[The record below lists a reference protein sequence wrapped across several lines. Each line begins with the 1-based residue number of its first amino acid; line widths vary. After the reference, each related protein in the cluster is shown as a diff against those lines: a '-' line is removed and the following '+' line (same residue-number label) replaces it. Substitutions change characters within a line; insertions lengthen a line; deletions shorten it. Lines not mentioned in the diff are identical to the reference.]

1 MQKTTILCSIAI
13 AALSVA
19 TARDASAGAEEG
31 RALYETKCKVC
42 HSIGSERGKMADKG
56 GPLDGV
62 GSKLTA
68 DEIRDWLLKPA
79 EMAAKHKAT
88 RKPLKQPYTKLA
100 KEDIDALVA
109 YVQSL
114 KK

>member
-1 MQKTTILCSIAI
+1 MQKTTILCSLAI

-62 GSKLTA
+62 GSKRDAAWLTKYLTDPKSVMPDAKMPKMKMSDAETA
-68 DEIRDWLLKPA
+68 D
-79 EMAAKHKAT
+79 H
-88 RKPLKQPYTKLA
+88 
-100 KEDIDALVA
+100 VA
-109 YVQSL
+109 YMLTL
-114 KK
+114 K